1 VSTDVAV
8 ERRIERPREE
18 VAAYASDW
26 RNDEEWIGAL
36 DEVRLVQ
43 EEPLQVARV
52 AGFLGKRIE
61 YVNEVVE
68 HEPGRRLVMR
78 SVKAPF
84 PMTVTYEFEDA
95 GNGGSVMRIRTQGC
109 CWQRHRTRS
118 PATSAGRRLPSSR
131 RTPKGTWPSSAWV
144 RDGSCSGSRRR
155 QARGASRRSDGRRSS
170 RTPTAEQSR

>member
-1 VSTDVAV
+1 MSTDVAV

-95 GNGGSVMRIRTQGC
+95 GNGGSVMRIRTQGDASGFY
-109 CWQRHRTRS
+109 RVAGPLLARAVKRGLERDL
-118 PATSAGRRLPSSR
+118 ATLKERLEGGPR
-131 RTPKGTWPSSAWV
+131 AAAPV
-144 RDGSCSGSRRR
+144 
-155 QARGASRRSDGRRSS
+155 
-170 RTPTAEQSR
+170 

>member
-1 VSTDVAV
+1 LTTDVSV

-18 VAAYASDW
+18 VAAYAADW

-43 EEPLQVARV
+43 DDPPQVARV
-52 AGFLGKRIE
+52 ASFLGKKIE

-95 GNGGSVMRIRTQGC
+95 GEGGSLMRIRTQGDASGFYRVAGPLLSRAVKRGLERDLGLLK
-109 CWQRHRTRS
+109 QRLE
-118 PATSAGRRLPSSR
+118 AGP
-131 RTPKGTWPSSAWV
+131 
-144 RDGSCSGSRRR
+144 
-155 QARGASRRSDGRRSS
+155 RGAAL
-170 RTPTAEQSR
+170 T

>member
-1 VSTDVAV
+1 MTTDVSV

-18 VAAYASDW
+18 VAAYAADW

-52 AGFLGKRIE
+52 ASFLGKRIE

-68 HEPGRRLVMR
+68 HDPGRRLVMR

-95 GNGGSVMRIRTQGC
+95 GEGGSVMRIRTQGDASGFY
-109 CWQRHRTRS
+109 RIAAPLLSRAVKRGLDRDLATLKERLEAGPRAAAS
-118 PATSAGRRLPSSR
+118 P
-131 RTPKGTWPSSAWV
+131 
-144 RDGSCSGSRRR
+144 
-155 QARGASRRSDGRRSS
+155 
-170 RTPTAEQSR
+170 